1 MPSLSDRFSK
11 LGGRGG
17 HTGAGGRGG
26 HTGAGGRGG
35 HAGARGR
42 GGHTSARGRGG
53 HANAGGRGGHTSAR
67 GRGAHKPVSSGVR
80 VPRISDFSGP
90 GLGSAKHSPLQYL
103 IYQWVLRLLKREDIV
118 RQMDGRLI
126 QECPHGEQCRYWNG
140 GTWKGQTFLG
150 GQCFGNADHIR
161 KAHPKPTQLMD
172 YLKNPDVR
180 VFVTTLSNQR

>member
-11 LGGRGG
+11 L
-17 HTGAGGRGG
+17 GGRGG

-67 GRGAHKPVSSGVR
+67 GRGAHKSVSSG

-90 GLGSAKHSPLQYL
+90 GLGSAKHAPLQYL
-103 IYQWVLRLLKREDIV
+103 IYQWVLRLMKREDIV

-180 VFVTTLSNQR
+180 VYVTTLSNQR